1 MKRPAFQFYP
11 ADWRNNAKLRRCSW
25 EARGVWLEV
34 MGLMHDSD
42 SYGVLHW
49 SLKEIA
55 QALGAP
61 IKALKEL
68 AEKGVLYG
76 VEKGHC
82 DPMIYTPVSGRR
94 PGPPVELL
102 AAQPGPV
109 WYSPRMVRDEYVRNH
124 KGNSSRFG
132 GGSGDAPQPPPKGGI
147 GEGQGDE
154 PNPAPSPRQ
163 GDGSTASPSSSSSTS
178 VANATSVDAR
188 QRFEMF
194 EGWQPDEVS
203 LKTHLRIM
211 GVPPTAITPQLV
223 AEFVSYWMTRNFA
236 NNHGGWCSA
245 LVKRAADLKTHF
257 AGAPIN
263 GHATRQSR
271 PAGGGITLSDNVGDD
286 DWSAGLDP
294 L

>member
-68 AEKGVLYG
+68 VEKGVMYG
-76 VEKGHC
+76 VEKGAC
-82 DPMIYTPVSGRR
+82 EPLIYTPISGRR
-94 PGPPVELL
+94 AGPSVELL
-102 AAQPGPV
+102 AVQEGPI

-132 GGSGDAPQPPPKGGI
+132 ANTEDAPPPPPKGGI
-147 GEGQGDE
+147 GEGQGEAPD
-154 PNPAPSPRQ
+154 PAPSAPQ

-188 QRFEMF
+188 RRFEMF
-194 EGWQPDEVS
+194 EGWEPDEVN
-203 LKTHLRIM
+203 LKTHLRLMAI
-211 GVPPTAITPQLV
+211 AASDITPQLL
-223 AEFVSYWMTRNFA
+223 AEFVSYWLTRSYA
-236 NNHGGWCSA
+236 DTHPGWCRA
-245 LVKRAADLKTHF
+245 LVKRAADLKTKS
-257 AGAPIN
+257 AGATAHGTAP
-263 GHATRQSR
+263 RQSR
-271 PAGGGITLSDNVGDD
+271 PAGGISLADNVQND
-286 DWSAGLDP
+286 DWADGLDP

>member
-68 AEKGVLYG
+68 VEKGVMYG
-76 VEKGHC
+76 VEKGTSE
-82 DPMIYTPVSGRR
+82 PMIYTPVSGRKA
-94 PGPPVELL
+94 GPAVELL
-102 AAQPGPV
+102 SAQTGPI

-124 KGNSSRFG
+124 KGSSSRFG
-132 GGSGDAPQPPPKGGI
+132 GGNGDAPPTPPKGGI
-147 GEGQGDE
+147 GDGNGEE
-154 PNPAPSPRQ
+154 PNTAPSAPQ
-163 GDGSTASPSSSSSTS
+163 GAGSTASPSSSSSTS

-194 EGWQPDEVS
+194 EGWQPDEVN
-203 LKTHLRIM
+203 LKTHQRLM
-211 GVPPTAITPQLV
+211 GVAASDITTQLLD
-223 AEFVSYWMTRNFA
+223 EFVSYWITRSYA
-236 NNHGGWCSA
+236 DTHGGWCRA
-245 LVKRAADLKTHF
+245 LVKRAADLKIKS
-257 AGAPIN
+257 AGANAN
-263 GHATRQSR
+263 GTAPRQSR
-271 PAGGGITLSDNVGDD
+271 PTGGISLADNVQDD
-286 DWSAGLDP
+286 DWAHGLEP